1 LRKFY
6 RNNNRLIFAILF
18 AGIAWLLS
26 ASSLFIDTPDQKASR
41 FNKTFLQKDSE
52 LKEQIDFFSS
62 ELSKKTIEDIFRDNQ
77 DLAQTLFPDKG
88 ISIYIFKNEELKFWS
103 DNELPLLNF
112 LQLSDLKFPAIKLQN
127 GIYSLQI
134 KQHGEFTIAGLL
146 LIKHEYPHQND
157 FLVNRFQEDFFI
169 DREVIIHLDE
179 SDYPIQN
186 LARETVFY
194 LHFPSADYVSEIRPY
209 AILFFSSLALIFLLL
224 FFQEKA
230 KELMHKIHPLW
241 VFVAFSGILILLRF
255 LTIEFQ
261 FPAFLYKFEIFSPT
275 QYATSEF
282 FPSLGDLLL
291 NILLLLYLIYFFYS
305 NSFFKEEEK
314 AGKRQYIYGFLL
326 LSILAM
332 LYWFLTSIM
341 AGMVLHSN
349 IPFNLNNFFSLNKF
363 SLAGFFV
370 TALIL
375 FSLYLLSDKT
385 INILKKWKID
395 RKYILLLAIFPS
407 LLFIGLTGILKDAD
421 LLMLLWPFP
430 IIFIVWL
437 TRIRQKKNYSFT
449 SILIIVFV
457 FSVFT
462 SHLLSRYSNLRE
474 QKTRKV
480 LIQKFARDQDPV
492 AEFLYRQIEKD
503 LKEDEFL
510 SEATENYW
518 DRSAE
523 VEYYMRE
530 RYLSGY
536 WNKFD
541 FQVNIC
547 WIEDELL
554 ISDLNTSQNCVSFFD
569 SIIDLFGTRINNT
582 NLYFLNN
589 TTGRISYLAKIPI
602 RSVQQEKSWLFI
614 ELDSK
619 FLPEGTGYPELL
631 MDASELLYSPE
642 LHNYSFAKY
651 KDDKLAAKA
660 GIFPYSLNP
669 KTFTKN
675 FNQDIYFLEKGD
687 FNHLI
692 YQPDEQTVILLSQ
705 PNEKLIDSLTEFS
718 YLFAF
723 YSLLLLLVLFF
734 RQISTGIFSFWH
746 DFKIRLQVII
756 IGTILI
762 AIFFFGAGTIFF
774 IKNQF
779 SIKNNALITEKI
791 SSVLIELEH
800 KLSGEPSLTSEMEE
814 YLTQYLTKFSNVFFT
829 DINLYDLD
837 GNLLASSRKE
847 IFDKGLSG
855 RKMDPIAFSA
865 MVLDRKT
872 ELIQEE
878 NLGKLNYISAYV
890 PFFNVQ
896 GEQLAILNLPYFA
909 KQSELEEEIS
919 VFLVAL
925 INIYVL
931 LFVFSVVMAIFLSN
945 FITGPLQLIR
955 TKLRD
960 VKLGKSN
967 ELIEWN
973 GRDEIGS
980 LVNEY
985 NRMIVELSESAERLA
1000 QSERESAWREMARQV
1015 AHEIKNPL
1023 TPMKLSV
1030 QHLERAWKDKAPD
1043 IDKKLEK
1050 FTRTLVEQIDT
1061 LSDIA
1066 SEFSNFAKMP
1076 ESNPENF
1083 NVVELAKNVVNLF
1096 KDTPEAEVII
1106 SSLSSPQIMVRADKN
1121 QLLRVFN
1128 NLIKNAIQSMPVDQK
1143 GRVEISIKTEN
1154 NFVLIEVKDNG
1165 EGIPDDQKEKIFVP
1179 SFTTKTGGSGLGLP
1193 ITKNIVNDAGGRIW
1207 FKSVQGSG
1215 TIFYV
1220 ELPLVKS

>member
-6 RNNNRLIFAILF
+6 RNNNWLIFAILF
-18 AGIAWLLS
+18 SGIAWLLS
-26 ASSLFIDTPDQKASR
+26 ASALFLDKPDEITSR

-52 LKEQIDFFSS
+52 LDGQIDFFSK
-62 ELSKKTIEDIFRDNQ
+62 ELSEKAIEEIFRDNQ
-77 DLAQTLFPDKG
+77 DLVQTLFSNKG
-88 ISIYIFKNEELKFWS
+88 ISIYIFEDKELKFWS

-112 LQLSDLKFPAIKLQN
+112 LQLSGLESPVIKLQN
-127 GIYSLQI
+127 GIYSLRI
-134 KQHGEFTIAGLL
+134 KKQGEFTIVGLL
-146 LIKHEYPHQND
+146 LIKYEYPHQND
-157 FLVNRFQEDFFI
+157 FLTNRFHEDFSI
-169 DREVIIHLDE
+169 DKEVVIHKDK
-179 SDYPIQN
+179 SNYPIQN
-186 LARETVFY
+186 LEGERVFY
-194 LHFPSADYVSEIRPY
+194 LHFPSAYYVSEIRPY
-209 AILFFSSLALIFLLL
+209 TILLFSSLSLIFLLL
-224 FFQEKA
+224 IFQRTA
-230 KELMHKIHPLW
+230 KKLMHKIHPFL
-241 VFVAFSGILILLRF
+241 VFASFSGILILLRF

-305 NSFFKEEEK
+305 NNFFKEEEK
-314 AGKRQYIYGFLL
+314 VAKQQYFFGFLL
-326 LSILAM
+326 LSLLSV
-332 LYWFLTSIM
+332 LYWFFTSLL
-341 AGMVLHSN
+341 AGMVTHSN
-349 IPFNLNNFFSLNKF
+349 IPFNLNNIFSLNKF
-363 SLAGFFV
+363 SLAGFFA

-385 INILKKWKID
+385 INIFKKWKINSKD
-395 RKYILLLAIFPS
+395 ILLLAIFPS
-407 LLFIGLTGILKDAD
+407 LLFIGLTIITEDAD
-421 LLMLLWPFP
+421 FIMLLWPFP
-430 IIFIVWL
+430 VMFLIWWI
-437 TRIRQKKNYSFT
+437 RIWKKKHYNFT

-457 FSVFT
+457 FSVFS
-462 SHLLSRYSNLRE
+462 SHLFSRYSDLRE
-474 QKTRKV
+474 QKTRRV
-480 LIQKFARDQDPV
+480 LIQKLARDQDPV
-492 AEFLYRQIEKD
+492 AEYLFTKLESEIVR
-503 LKEDEFL
+503 DEFL
-510 SEATENYW
+510 HERAENFWGNKIEVENYI
-518 DRSAE
+518 
-523 VEYYMRE
+523 RE

-541 FQVNIC
+541 LQVNIC
-547 WIEDELL
+547 SIDDELF
-554 ISDLNTSQNCVSFFD
+554 IADLNLNKNCLTFFD
-569 SIIDLFGTRINNT
+569 SITNVFGTRINNT

-589 TTGRISYLAKIPI
+589 TTGRISYLAKIPLKNNQD
-602 RSVQQEKSWLFI
+602 RNSWLFI

-631 MDASELLYSPE
+631 MDASELLHSPE
-642 LHNYSFAKY
+642 LYNYSFAKY
-651 KDDKLAAKA
+651 KDELLVAKA
-660 GIFPYSLNP
+660 GIFPYSLNAI
-669 KTFTKN
+669 N
-675 FNQDIYFLEKGD
+675 FKDGENADIYLLEKD
-687 FNHLI
+687 NFSHLV
-692 YQPDEQTVILLSQ
+692 YRPDNQTVIVLSQ
-705 PNEKLIDSLTEFS
+705 PYELLIDRLTEFS

-723 YSLLLLLVLFF
+723 FSLLLLFVMFF
-734 RQISTGIFSFWH
+734 RQVPNGLVSFWY
-746 DFKIRLQVII
+746 DFKTRLQVII
-756 IGTILI
+756 IGTILF
-762 AIFFFGAGTIFF
+762 AILFFGLGTVLF
-774 IKNQF
+774 IRNQF
-779 SIKNNALITEKI
+779 SIKNNSLITEKI
-791 SSVLIELEH
+791 ASVQIELEH
-800 KLSGEPSLTSEMEE
+800 KLSAEPFLTIEMQE
-814 YLTQYLTKFSNVFFT
+814 YLTQYLVKFSNVFFT
-829 DINLYDLD
+829 DINLYDLK
-837 GNLLASSRKE
+837 GNLIASSRKE
-847 IFDKGLSG
+847 IFDTGLSG

-931 LFVFSVVMAIFLSN
+931 LFVFSLVMAIFLSN

-967 ELIEWN
+967 ELIEWK

-1061 LSDIA
+1061 LSEIA

-1083 NVVELAKNVVNLF
+1083 NVVELVNSVVNLF
-1096 KDTPEAEVII
+1096 KETPEAEVII
-1106 SSLSSPQIMVRADKN
+1106 FSISSPEIIVRADKN

-1128 NLIKNAIQSMPVDQK
+1128 NLIKNSIQSMTVDQK
-1143 GRVEISIKTEN
+1143 GSVEISIKKEN
-1154 NFVLIEVKDNG
+1154 NFVLIEVRDNG

-1207 FKSVQGSG
+1207 FNSVQGSG
-1215 TIFYV
+1215 TTFYV